1 MKQGKKQNGQAML
14 EFVIFLTVIMAL
26 CIGMLVSA
34 RLLNFQFWAQQD
46 ARYLAY
52 EQTWVAQEYYNNTG
66 EEPIDLHQNGISYGG
81 PKQLNRINSIKR
93 ESIGERA
100 SSILA
105 WLFEEKVDVLEQG
118 NESLS
123 LLNTA
128 YAREFGSKKTEKML
142 FNQIKNIKQT
152 KLEKDLVGFLEKVN
166 FAKKVCKN
174 LKIFSEKK
182 KIDLMPIFSH
192 CEQNLNSDFAKQLVK
207 KLDFKKLFEQY
218 KSRLEN
224 GEKPL
229 SAIKDSVRLEMT
241 EQYYSLFDNKVK
253 EARVDAIEE
262 IFNGFEKAEDS
273 FADSSVNKMI
283 DQARYVSS
291 AEAVQG
297 IIDVSVDAFSP
308 LEADSA
314 SKERSH
320 AAYFGLFLFDN
331 FREQFEEDAYDFN
344 FSYLPVPRSFGKEGI
359 RMQEV
364 VMSNILGGFTEEGLN
379 FNDDDLRD
387 SIIDHSGKYIEVN
400 YRAKQGL
407 FPAAA
412 KWLSSSRE
420 VELTAKHYLITQPWH
435 ITRRKGLGEYRG
447 KGTQDDSV
455 DEATEEG
462 ILRRRTFGLWLYPSE
477 FTSFGSPIF
486 NLAGLGEI
494 SSVLEVFEP
503 LDFLLNEIK
512 KGLVKNPFRTLVDA
526 LNSVPVIDKMVP
538 ELPQFPAVRPDAY
551 PKSEELSGNQP
562 GTPDKMIQNKERE
575 FQDYIEEQRD
585 LNPSPEPDF
594 N

>member
-1 MKQGKKQNGQAML
+1 MHKQQNGQAMV
-14 EFVIFLTVIMAL
+14 EFAIFLTVIMAL

-52 EQTWVAQEYYNNTG
+52 EQTWMAQEYYNNTG
-66 EEPIDLHQNGISYGG
+66 EEPIDLHQNGIAYGG
-81 PKQLNRINSIKR
+81 PKQLTRINSIKR
-93 ESIGERA
+93 ESVGERA

-105 WLFEEKVDVLEQG
+105 WLFQEKLDALEQG
-118 NESLS
+118 KEQLS

-128 YAREFGSKKTEKML
+128 YAKEFSNKKTGKIITSQL
-142 FNQIKNIKQT
+142 RDIKQT
-152 KLEKDLVGFLEKVN
+152 KLEKTFVEFLEQTD
-166 FAKKVCKN
+166 FAKRVCKN
-174 LKIFSEKK
+174 LKDFSAKN
-182 KIDLMPIFSH
+182 KIDLMSAFSN
-192 CEQNLNSDFAKQLVK
+192 CEQNLNPEFAKQLAK
-207 KLDFKKLFEQY
+207 KLDFKSLFEQY
-218 KSRLEN
+218 KLRLET

-229 SAIKDSVRLEMT
+229 SAIKDSIRLELT

-253 EARVDAIEE
+253 QARLGATEE
-262 IFNGFEKAEDS
+262 IFNGFQKAEDS
-273 FADSSVNKMI
+273 FTDSSVSKMI

-291 AEAVQG
+291 ADAVQG
-297 IIDVSVDAFSP
+297 IIDVSVDAFDP
-308 LEADSA
+308 QEADA
-314 SKERSH
+314 ANLERSH
-320 AAYFGLFLFDN
+320 AIFFGLFLFDN
-331 FREQFEEDAYDFN
+331 FKTQYEEDAYDFN
-344 FSYLPVPRSFGKEGI
+344 FSYLPVPRNFGEEGI

-364 VMSNILGGFTEEGLN
+364 VMSNILGGFTEEGLSI
-379 FNDDDLRD
+379 NDDDLRD
-387 SIIDHSGKYIEVN
+387 SMINHSGKYIEVN
-400 YRAKQGL
+400 YRAKHGL

-420 VELTAKHYLITQPWH
+420 VELTAKHYLITQPWQ
-435 ITRRKGLGEYRG
+435 ITRRNGLGDYRN

-455 DEATEEG
+455 DASSEEG

-477 FTSFGSPIF
+477 FNSFASPIF
-486 NLAGLGEI
+486 NLAGLDEI
-494 SSVLEVFEP
+494 NSVLEVFEP

-551 PKSEELSGNQP
+551 PKSKELSGNEP
-562 GTPDKMIQNKERE
+562 GTPDRMIQNKERDFE
-575 FQDYIEEQRD
+575 DYVKEQKD
-585 LNPSPEPDF
+585 LNPKPEPEY